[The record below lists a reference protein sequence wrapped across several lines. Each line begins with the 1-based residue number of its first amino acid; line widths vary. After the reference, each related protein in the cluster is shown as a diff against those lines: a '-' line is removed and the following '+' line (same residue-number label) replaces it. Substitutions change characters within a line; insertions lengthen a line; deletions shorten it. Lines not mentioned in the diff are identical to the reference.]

1 METKLCLFCL
11 KTVSLL
17 WSYPSVETRQ
27 TWTCFELKVLI
38 FETNH
43 IQKSQQ
49 VPHFF
54 CLFFFFLY
62 EIKADILP
70 FKFLSVILAVLSN
83 GK

>member
-1 METKLCLFCL
+1 M
-11 KTVSLL
+11 L
-17 WSYPSVETRQ
+17 WFYPSVETRQ

-54 CLFFFFLY
+54 LSFLY
-62 EIKADILP
+62 EIKADIL
-70 FKFLSVILAVLSN
+70 F
-83 GK
+83 

>member
-1 METKLCLFCL
+1 M
-11 KTVSLL
+11 L
-17 WSYPSVETRQ
+17 WFYPSVETRQ

-54 CLFFFFLY
+54 LSFLY
-62 EIKADILP
+62 EIKADILS
-70 FKFLSVILAVLSN
+70 FKFLSVILAVL
-83 GK
+83 KW